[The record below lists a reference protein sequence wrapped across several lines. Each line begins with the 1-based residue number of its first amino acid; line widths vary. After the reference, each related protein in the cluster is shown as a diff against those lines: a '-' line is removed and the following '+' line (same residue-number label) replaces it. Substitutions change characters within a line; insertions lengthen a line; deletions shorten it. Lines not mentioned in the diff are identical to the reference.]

1 MMLPKV
7 LENEI
12 YQYLTFYSKYR
23 FKKMSKKMRNSKIMN
38 LYNFE
43 CKYRSKLNNILSK
56 KD

>member
-1 MMLPKV
+1 MLPKV